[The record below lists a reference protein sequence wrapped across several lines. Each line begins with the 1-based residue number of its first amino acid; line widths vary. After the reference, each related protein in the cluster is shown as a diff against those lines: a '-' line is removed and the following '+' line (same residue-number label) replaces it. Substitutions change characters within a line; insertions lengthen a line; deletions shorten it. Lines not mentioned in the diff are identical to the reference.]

1 MTGLQILTLCLIAA
15 VVSCI
20 DVKGFVGGTI
30 RIKCEYDMM
39 YSSYKKYFCKGQNGL
54 SCTDLVKTSA
64 QETLHEHGR
73 FSLND
78 SHMGHFT
85 VQMTDLSLQDSGM
98 YQCAVD
104 IKNELDQYTEINL
117 HVAEKA
123 RDLRKRCKEADVEC
137 ILKFLDE
144 MEQEAYETA
153 TLPLKEVSSLLDVLL
168 EAPQESLASRGE
180 DVLQSTEKLVSRL
193 VEPTHTQSRRN
204 LSTNTTEME
213 ILSIGTNTTLTTLH
227 PLITT
232 NVSLDID
239 LLRIAQ
245 NNNGAAS
252 VVFMVYKDM
261 QEVLN
266 TSFFN
271 TGHGHSASAIM
282 SNVVSVVLPHILNKT
297 LLSPVNLTIHLR
309 RTHPKEK
316 LSCVYWNV
324 SAWIE
329 DGCHVSESN
338 STHTVCSCLHL
349 STFAL
354 IMTVDQTLE
363 RHPVVDVLNTILV
376 LIGLVFLAL
385 AVMTFA
391 LCRWNP
397 RVSNV
402 ARLNLCVC
410 LLLAQPL
417 FLLTQSFLHLI
428 WSHEVLCKLLS
439 GVLHFLFLCCFVWM
453 SIEAVLLFLSVRK
466 LRQVKPNERAGLH
479 WKLSI
484 LIGYGIPL
492 VIVGV
497 SAGVRPDGYG
507 SEECWLKTVDGFKW
521 SFLGP
526 VCFILVGN
534 IILFL
539 IIFLTIYSTL
549 KEARSE
555 ASTVKYNRVLL
566 FKIMMQFIIFGCPW
580 TLGLLASHSQ
590 VLEVLFLLLTSQQGT
605 AIFVIHC
612 LLNTE
617 VRSQYRTWW
626 KRFGPAV
633 KQTGSCSGT
642 SVSVDLKQQQTGGDT
657 VSSTPSVTLTT
668 LTTLRP
674 AKDGTVSWDKID

>member
-1 MTGLQILTLCLIAA
+1 MSSPA

-20 DVKGFVGGTI
+20 NVKGFVGGTVK
-30 RIKCEYDMM
+30 IKCEYDTS
-39 YSSYKKYFCKGQNGL
+39 YSSNAKYFCKGQNPA
-54 SCTDLVKTSA
+54 CQDLVKTST
-64 QETLHEHGR
+64 QQSWVKHGR

-78 SHMGHFT
+78 SSMGHFT
-85 VQMTDLSLQDSGM
+85 VQMTNLSLQDSGM

-104 IKNELDQYTEINL
+104 IYLSYDQYTEINL
-117 HVAEKA
+117 V
-123 RDLRKRCKEADVEC
+123 
-137 ILKFLDE
+137 
-144 MEQEAYETA
+144 
-153 TLPLKEVSSLLDVLL
+153 EVSSLLDSLL
-168 EAPQESLASRGE
+168 EAPRESLASRGE

-204 LSTNTTEME
+204 LSTNTTEVG
-213 ILSIGTNTTLTTLH
+213 ILSIGTNTTLTTLR
-227 PLITT
+227 PL
-232 NVSLDID
+232 VHSDASLDID
-239 LLRIAQ
+239 LLGIAQ

-266 TSFFN
+266 ASFFN
-271 TGHGHSASAIM
+271 TGPGHSTSAM

-309 RTHPKEK
+309 RTRPKDK

-329 DGCHVSESN
+329 DGCHVSETN
-338 STHTVCSCLHL
+338 PTHTVCSCDHL

-354 IMTVDQTLE
+354 IMTVDHTQE
-363 RHPVVDVLNTILV
+363 KHPVVDVLNTILV
-376 LIGLVFLAL
+376 LINLVFLTL

-402 ARLNLCVC
+402 SRLNLCVC
-410 LLLAQPL
+410 LLLAHPL

-428 WSHEVLCKLLS
+428 WPHEVLCKLVA

-453 SIEAVLLFLSVRK
+453 SIEATLLFLSVRK

-479 WKLSI
+479 WKRSI

-492 VIVGV
+492 VILVV

-507 SEECWLKTVDGFKW
+507 SEDCWLKTENGFNW

-526 VCFILVGN
+526 VCFTIVGN

-539 IIFLTIYSTL
+539 IIFITIYSTL
-549 KEARSE
+549 KEARSD

-566 FKIMMQFIIFGCPW
+566 FKIMMQFVILGCPW
-580 TLGLLASHSQ
+580 ILGLLASRSH
-590 VLEVLFLLLTSQQGT
+590 VLEVLFLFLTSQQGT

-617 VRSQYRTWW
+617 VRNQYRTWW
-626 KRFGPAV
+626 KRFGPAGEQ
-633 KQTGSCSGT
+633 KGSCSGT
-642 SVSVDLKQQQTGGDT
+642 SGSVNLSQQASGDT
-657 VSSTPSVTLTT
+657 AFNTHAITLTT
-668 LTTLRP
+668 LSLRP
-674 AKDGTVSWDKID
+674 VGDGMVSWGKTD